1 VNGVTGTFR
10 ADGAGMKRTHSCHWA
25 RLGSTLLGLNW
36 VFVSH
41 SALGQMVV
49 ERRWDE
55 NTPSDG
61 GRLSLEKETL
71 TVTIDQQYAKS
82 VLSQVYLNPT
92 EGVVEGSCTVRAGEG
107 ATVQSFAYWN
117 GTAKIVGEVFE
128 KEVAREIYEQTTGR
142 RRDPGLLET
151 TGEGAFAFRV
161 FPINAGEH
169 KRVEVTLGQR
179 LMRKGEHVE
188 YRMPL
193 ASPGASVTID
203 LSDSRQ
209 LAHLS
214 STSHRLATTAG
225 ASGGL
230 RITASPLGEPKEI
243 VLGYDVVE
251 APFTLSVAKHQD
263 RGQDAYLTISLA
275 TPTLPA
281 GREAKDVTIVLDHSG
296 SMDGT
301 PLSEARAAAKEIV
314 RQLTDKDHL
323 DIVAFDDTVDTLF
336 SSMEPVTTQ
345 SRKAA
350 LDFLD
355 RQQSGGG
362 TDLASALSRAL
373 SFQRSKAERPLVFFL
388 TDGESDAA
396 AVLDVAQKDR
406 SKVRVFT
413 VGIGQGVNR
422 PLLSQLADQ
431 KRGKFTYI
439 QSAEAIRSSVEHL
452 FGLAETPV
460 LVTPELT
467 LENGTLLARHPE
479 TLSDLAPGEELLV
492 TARARGQ
499 GPMRLVLRGKGPQG
513 PVVSE
518 AQFNLGTAERRPW
531 VGRLWAKN
539 RVDRI
544 LEDISLKGETDERRN
559 EAIEL
564 ALSYALVTPYTSFL
578 AIPESELTGQT
589 SELMKDAR
597 SRKRAI
603 LAKRQDAVAL
613 SRSDMPP
620 GDPVLTVDAPANA
633 LRVTAFFPFGLEK
646 ELRFDPDKNN
656 WRVRFLV
663 PKDTPDGSYE
673 VPVLIV
679 HRDGREEWVTGRYV
693 IDSEEPEFEPMV
705 QCVGDTMEISVVV
718 QSRMREV
725 RAAWVTDSSRRI
737 GLALDPKDPRR
748 SRYLGTMKIGSPSDA
763 VRIVVT
769 DMARNE
775 GEEIV
780 RCPSPKA
787 ANR

>member
-1 VNGVTGTFR
+1 
-10 ADGAGMKRTHSCHWA
+10 MKRTHSCYWA
-25 RLGSTLLGLNW
+25 RWGSTLLGLTW
-36 VFVSH
+36 VFVTET
-41 SALGQMVV
+41 ALGQMLV

-55 NTPSDG
+55 NTESDG
-61 GRLSLEKETL
+61 GGLSLEKETL

-117 GTAKIVGEVFE
+117 GPTKIVGEVFE
-128 KEVAREIYEQTTGR
+128 NEVARTVYEQTTGL
-142 RRDPGLLET
+142 RRDPGLLEA
-151 TGEGAFAFRV
+151 TGDGAFAFRV
-161 FPINAGEH
+161 FPINVGEH
-169 KRVEVTLGQR
+169 KRIEVTLGQR
-179 LMRKGEHVE
+179 LVRHGGHVE

-193 ASPGASVTID
+193 ASPEASITID
-203 LSDSRQ
+203 LTDSRP
-209 LAHLS
+209 LGALS
-214 STSHRLATTAG
+214 STSHRLAATAG

-230 RITASPLGEPKEI
+230 RVTATPLGQPKEI
-243 VLGYDVVE
+243 VFGYDVVE
-251 APFTLSVAKHQD
+251 PPFTLSVAKHQD
-263 RGQDAYLTISLA
+263 PGQDAYLTISLA
-275 TPTLPA
+275 TPVLPT
-281 GREAKDVTIVLDHSG
+281 GREPKDVTIVLDHSG

-301 PLSEARAAAKEIV
+301 PLDEARAAAKEIV
-314 RQLTDKDHL
+314 GQLTERDHL
-323 DIVAFDDTVDTLF
+323 DIVAFDDAVDALF
-336 SSMEPVTTQ
+336 PNMESVTAK

-350 LDFLD
+350 FEFLD

-362 TDLASALSRAL
+362 TDLASALSRAF
-373 SFQRSKAERPLVFFL
+373 SFQRTNAERPLVFFL

-396 AVLDVAQKDR
+396 AVLDVAQKDH

-439 QSAEAIRSSVEHL
+439 QSAEAIRPSVEHL
-452 FGLAETPV
+452 FGLVETPV
-460 LVTPELT
+460 LVTPELS

-479 TLSDLAPGEELLV
+479 TLSDLAPGEELVV

-499 GPMRLVLRGKGPQG
+499 GPARLVLRGKGPQG

-518 AQFNLGTAERRPW
+518 AKLSLGAAERRPW
-531 VGRLWAKN
+531 VGRLWAKS

-544 LEDISLKGETDERRN
+544 LEDISLKGETDERKN

-564 ALSYALVTPYTSFL
+564 ALSYGFVTPYTSFL
-578 AIPESELTGQT
+578 AIPESELTAQT

-597 SRKRAI
+597 ARKQAI
-603 LAKRQDAVAL
+603 LAKRKDAVAL

-620 GDPVLTVDAPANA
+620 GDPVLTVQAPADA

-663 PKDTPDGSYE
+663 PKDTPDAEYE

-679 HRDGREEWVTGRYV
+679 HRDGHEQWVTGRYT
-693 IDSEEPEFEPMV
+693 IDSEEPEFEPVV
-705 QCVGDTMEISVVV
+705 QCLGDTMEITVTV
-718 QSRMREV
+718 QNPMREV
-725 RAAWVTDSSRRI
+725 RAARVSDPARRI
-737 GLALDPKDPRR
+737 SLALDPKDPQRG
-748 SRYLGTMKIGSPSDA
+748 RYLGTLKLGAPSDA

-769 DMARNE
+769 DTARNE

-780 RCPSPKA
+780 RCPSTTA
-787 ANR
+787 THH

>member
-1 VNGVTGTFR
+1 
-10 ADGAGMKRTHSCHWA
+10 M
-25 RLGSTLLGLNW
+25 
-36 VFVSH
+36 VFVTQT
-41 SALGQMVV
+41 ALGQMVV

-82 VLSQVYLNPT
+82 ILSQVYLNPT
-92 EGVVEGSCTVRAGEG
+92 ESVVEGNCTVRAGEG

-117 GTAKIVGEVFE
+117 GQTKIVGEVFE
-128 KEVAREIYEQTTGR
+128 KEVAREIYEQTTGL

-161 FPINAGEH
+161 FPINPGEH
-169 KRVEVTLGQR
+169 KRVEVTVGQR
-179 LMRKGEHVE
+179 LMRKGQHVE

-193 ASPGASVTID
+193 ASPRASVTVD
-203 LSDSRQ
+203 LFDPRQ
-209 LAHLS
+209 LSHLS
-214 STSHRLATTAG
+214 SASHRLSATAG

-230 RITASPLGEPKEI
+230 RITASPLGKPKEI
-243 VLGYDVVE
+243 VLGYEVVE
-251 APFTLSVAKHQD
+251 PPFTLSVAKHQD
-263 RGQDAYLTISLA
+263 SGQDAYLTVSLA
-275 TPTLPA
+275 TPALPP

-301 PLSEARAAAKEIV
+301 PLTEARAAAKEIV
-314 RQLTDKDHL
+314 RQLTDRDHL

-336 SSMEPVTTQ
+336 PNMEPVTPKT
-345 SRKAA
+345 RKAA

-362 TDLASALSRAL
+362 TDLAAALSRAF
-373 SFQRSKAERPLVFFL
+373 SFQRSKAERPLIFFL

-396 AVLDVAQKDR
+396 AVLEVAQKDR

-422 PLLSQLADQ
+422 PLLSQLADR

-439 QSAEAIRSSVEHL
+439 QSAEAIRSSVQHL
-452 FGLAETPV
+452 FGLVETPV

-467 LENGTLLARHPE
+467 LENGTLLRRHPE
-479 TLSDLAPGEELLV
+479 TLSDLAPGEELVV
-492 TARARGQ
+492 TARASGQ

-513 PVVSE
+513 PVASE
-518 AQFNLGTAERRPW
+518 TQFNLGTAERRPW

-544 LEDISLKGETDERRN
+544 LEDISLKGETDERKN

-578 AIPESELTGQT
+578 AIPESELTAET
-589 SELMKDAR
+589 SEQMQDAR
-597 SRKRAI
+597 ARKQAI

-620 GDPVLTVDAPANA
+620 GDPVLTVKAPADA
-633 LRVTAFFPFGLEK
+633 LRVTAFFPFGLNR
-646 ELRFDPDKNN
+646 ELHFDPDKNN

-663 PKDTPDGSYE
+663 PKDTPDGEYE

-679 HRDGREEWVTGRYV
+679 HRDGREEWATGRYT
-693 IDSEEPEFEPMV
+693 IDSQEPEFEPVV
-705 QCVGDTMEISVVV
+705 QCMGDTMKISVVV

-725 RAAWVTDSSRRI
+725 RAAWVSDPRQRI
-737 GLALDPKDPRR
+737 SLALDPRDSQR
-748 SRYLGTMKIGSPSDA
+748 SRYLGTMKLGAQSDA
-763 VRIVVT
+763 VRIVAT

-787 ANR
+787 SRH

>member
-1 VNGVTGTFR
+1 LLLVT
-10 ADGAGMKRTHSCHWA
+10 
-25 RLGSTLLGLNW
+25 
-36 VFVSH
+36 H
-41 SALGQMVV
+41 SALGQMVL

-55 NTPSDG
+55 NTPADG
-61 GRLSLEKETL
+61 GRLSLEKEAL
-71 TVTIDQQYAKS
+71 TVTIDQQYARS
-82 VLSQVYLNPT
+82 VLSQVYVNPT
-92 EGVVEGSCTVRAGEG
+92 GGVVEGNCTVRAGEG
-107 ATVQSFAYWN
+107 AAVQSFAYWN
-117 GTAKIVGEVFE
+117 GPTKIVGEVFE
-128 KEVAREIYEQTTGR
+128 KEVAREVYEQTTGL

-169 KRVEVTLGQR
+169 KQVEVTLGQR
-179 LMRKGEHVE
+179 LTRKGRHVE

-193 ASPGASVTID
+193 ASPDAAITVD
-203 LSDSRQ
+203 LSDARP
-209 LAHLS
+209 LTHLT

-230 RITASPLGEPKEI
+230 HIAASPLGKPKEI
-243 VLGYDVVE
+243 VLGYDVAE

-263 RGQDAYLTISLA
+263 PGQDAYLTIALA
-275 TPTLPA
+275 TPELPA
-281 GREAKDVTIVLDHSG
+281 GREPKDVTIVLDHSG
-296 SMDGT
+296 SMDGA
-301 PLSEARAAAKEIV
+301 PLSEARAAAREIV
-314 RQLTDKDHL
+314 QQLTDRDHL

-336 SSMEPVTTQ
+336 PKVQPVTPK

-355 RQQSGGG
+355 RQQSAGG

-373 SFQRSKAERPLVFFL
+373 ALQRVGAGRPLVFFL

-396 AVLDVAQKDR
+396 AVLDVAQKDH

-413 VGIGQGVNR
+413 VGIGGGVNR
-422 PLLSQLADQ
+422 PLLSQLAHQ

-439 QSAEAIRSSVEHL
+439 QSAEAIRSSVQHL
-452 FGLAETPV
+452 FGLVETPV

-467 LENGTLLARHPE
+467 LENGTLLQRHPE
-479 TLSDLAPGEELLV
+479 TLSDLAPGEELVL
-492 TARARGQ
+492 TARASGQ
-499 GPMRLVLRGKGPQG
+499 GPVRLVLRGKGPQG
-513 PVVSE
+513 PIVSE
-518 AQFNLGTAERRPW
+518 ARFQLGPKERRPW

-539 RVDRI
+539 RVDRL

-559 EAIEL
+559 ETIEL
-564 ALSYALVTPYTSFL
+564 ALSYGLVTPYTSFL
-578 AIPESELTGQT
+578 AIPESELTETT

-597 SRKRAI
+597 ARKKSI

-620 GDPVLTVDAPANA
+620 GDPVLTVQAPADA

-646 ELRFDPDKNN
+646 ELHFDPDKNN

-663 PKDTPDGSYE
+663 PKDTPDGEYD
-673 VPVLIV
+673 VPVLVV
-679 HRDGREEWVTGRYV
+679 HRDGREQWLTGRYV
-693 IDSEEPEFEPMV
+693 IDSQEPEFEPV
-705 QCVGDTMEISVVV
+705 IQCTGDTMQISVTV
-718 QSRMREV
+718 QGRMREV
-725 RAAWVTDSSRRI
+725 RAARVTDPRQRVS
-737 GLALDPKDPRR
+737 LTLDPKDPRR
-748 SRYLGTMKIGSPSDA
+748 DHYLGTVKLGSPSEA

-780 RCPSPKA
+780 RCPNPTPSHP
-787 ANR
+787 